1 MINSVLFFV
10 MATFNLK
17 PTAVT
22 GIQRHAEDVASPQQF
37 AGA

>member
-10 MATFNLK
+10 MPTFNLE

-22 GIQRHAEDVASPQQF
+22 GIQRHAGDLASPQQF
-37 AGA
+37 AAA